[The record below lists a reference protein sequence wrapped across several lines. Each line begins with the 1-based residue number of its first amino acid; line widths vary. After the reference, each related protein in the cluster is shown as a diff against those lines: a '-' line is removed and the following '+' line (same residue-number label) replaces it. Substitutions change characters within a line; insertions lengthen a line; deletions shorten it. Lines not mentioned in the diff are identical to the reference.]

1 MKILFIAP
9 RYTGGIGG
17 HAKRVSEKLREN
29 GFDVKLMQVPHI
41 PIKKLKNPS
50 FAIFGSLKAL
60 FGRESYDVVHAFNI
74 PSAFAMRYVKAKKR
88 VLSVHGVYSEQV
100 DALHSDTTASVAE
113 ATEAR
118 VLKWADKLTTD
129 SKTVK
134 NTYKEKLGIDFELLY
149 APLDIKKFNDIPDV
163 SKIENQVV
171 YIGRDSYEKGI
182 DILKSIES
190 KIHGNVEY
198 CTNVD
203 WKQAMTILKS
213 SCLLVIPS
221 RMESIPQVIKEAFF
235 LHVPVVATNIGGIP
249 ELITDNVNGV
259 LIPPNDEGRLL
270 DAINSLLED
279 KEKAAKLA
287 DAGYEFVTKNLTWEV
302 LLPRYIEF
310 YENLVKS

>member
-60 FGRESYDVVHAFNI
+60 FGRESYDIVHAFNI

-100 DALHSDTTASVAE
+100 DALHSDTTASVVK
-113 ATEAR
+113 ATESH

-129 SKTVK
+129 SKIVQK
-134 NTYKEKLGIDFELLY
+134 AYKEKLGIDFELLY
-149 APLDIKKFNDIPDV
+149 APLDIKKFNDIPNV

-171 YIGRDSYEKGI
+171 YIGRDSFEKGI
-182 DILKSIES
+182 DILKNIES
-190 KIHGNVEY
+190 EIHGNVEY

-235 LHVPVVATNIGGIP
+235 LHVPVIATNIGGIP
-249 ELITDNVNGV
+249 ELITDNVNGILV
-259 LIPPNDEGRLL
+259 PSNDEKSLL

-279 KEKAAKLA
+279 KEKATKLA
-287 DAGYEFVTKNLTWEV
+287 DAGFEFVTKNLTWEV